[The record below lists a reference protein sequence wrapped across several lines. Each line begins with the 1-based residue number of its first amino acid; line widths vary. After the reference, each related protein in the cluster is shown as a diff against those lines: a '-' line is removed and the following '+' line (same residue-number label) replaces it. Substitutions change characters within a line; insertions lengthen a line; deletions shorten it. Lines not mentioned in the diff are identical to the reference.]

1 LKDYPAFLFLIKSD
15 FNKFIG
21 VFVDSRYEST
31 EKMEFKVSDKKWK
44 GKQAVN

>member
-21 VFVDSRYEST
+21 VFVDSKYEST
-31 EKMEFKVSDKKWK
+31 EKMDFIVNDQRWA